1 MAETSDLPDA
11 ATVFSKRYD
20 RYLRAYLS
28 ALGGDTFHARVYA
41 GRFSPELAIEGEDE
55 LIVRAGQ
62 VWMLVAERV
71 ERRLRAGAIAG
82 VEVPCGEKEP
92 AGDLQS
98 IEGHGAS
105 PRIQARTAAVS
116 SGESSSSR
124 ASRGMP

>member
-55 LIVRAGQ
+55 LIVTALAVYDAATKHPPRTREEAYT
-62 VWMLVAERV
+62 EFN
-71 ERRLRAGAIAG
+71 RLLNGSGSA
-82 VEVPCGEKEP
+82 P
-92 AGDLQS
+92 A
-98 IEGHGAS
+98 
-105 PRIQARTAAVS
+105 
-116 SGESSSSR
+116 
-124 ASRGMP
+124 